1 MKTLLRAAVT
11 ASALVIAGTAMAEP
25 RTTTLAVGNVGCF
38 SCVPIV
44 NKVLSRA
51 TGVTQFA
58 VVERFGA
65 ATATVSF
72 DDEKVTPEALA
83 QAITNAGFPAAVKGD
98 KNATPTPSDTGSVG
112 MLQRLFS
119 WR

>member
-1 MKTLLRAAVT
+1 MRTLLRAAAT
-11 ASALVIAGTAMAEP
+11 ASAFLIAGIAMAAP
-25 RTTTLAVGNVGCF
+25 GTTTLEVKNVGCF
-38 SCVPIV
+38 TCVPLV
-44 NKVLSRA
+44 KKVLSRTA
-51 TGVTQFA
+51 GVSEFA